1 VAVVL
6 GGTSIAGGR
15 GTIAGTIAAA
25 LLLGLASNVLN
36 LMQVSAFLQMV
47 AKGLI
52 VIAAILANQPR
63 RRTQM
68 AARA

>member
-1 VAVVL
+1 
-6 GGTSIAGGR
+6 
-15 GTIAGTIAAA
+15 
-25 LLLGLASNVLN
+25 
-36 LMQVSAFLQMV
+36 MQVSAFLQMV